1 MNPSPCIPNCLICRL
16 ETCVRAEVC
25 RRELADL
32 VARVTAREQHP
43 SSRLM
48 VDIQSERL
56 RDLDPD
62 EYGAMLARAAAA
74 SVDVGLSD
82 GSDRPATCADD
93 VVSFDD
99 RGNR

>member
-1 MNPSPCIPNCLICRL
+1 MNTSPCIPNCLICRL

-43 SSRLM
+43 SS
-48 VDIQSERL
+48 SGGGRL

-82 GSDRPATCADD
+82 GSDRPATRADGVLD
-93 VVSFDD
+93 EQAD
-99 RGNR
+99 R

>member
-1 MNPSPCIPNCLICRL
+1 MNTSPCIPNCLICRL

-43 SSRLM
+43 SS
-48 VDIQSERL
+48 SGGGGRL

-82 GSDRPATCADD
+82 GSDRPVAHADD